1 VKLVRNE
8 SSSAWKPRPV
18 MVHPPPR
25 SVSGGPEITSACAEL
40 ATAAA
45 TMVRRCLIL
54 MRNPPITWAGKET
67 ASPKAISLAQRP
79 RTEPIEPKRATL
91 PRHCLE
97 TGQISRRS
105 EFGRAWWG
113 RPGLHIRDTS
123 LGDRAPALAA
133 AVPRGPRRRDRPEA
147 S

>member
-1 VKLVRNE
+1 
-8 SSSAWKPRPV
+8 

-79 RTEPIEPKRATL
+79 RTEPIEPSAQRYRA
-91 PRHCLE
+91 
-97 TGQISRRS
+97 I
-105 EFGRAWWG
+105 AW
-113 RPGLHIRDTS
+113 S
-123 LGDRAPALAA
+123 LGKYRAGANLVVPGGGAPACTSATQA
-133 AVPRGPRRRDRPEA
+133 
-147 S
+147 